1 RACRQARGVT
11 ELVSGVTRWRRRL
24 DFSLTQLLR
33 GRDVAQLDAPVRN
46 ALRLGLYELAE
57 LKNATHGVIN
67 SYVDLVKSVQHQGAA
82 NATNG
87 VLRNVARGLEAGTLP
102 QPPRPAQGM
111 PPQQAAEV
119 LAVGASH
126 PTWLVQR
133 WLAQYGPAATLAL
146 LKHNN
151 MRPRYALRLAPGV
164 DAEAFCRQLARSGV
178 QAAPSRYL
186 PREFV
191 TVDRGLQALL
201 VEGLVQRGEAQDEAA
216 GLVVAALDPQPGE
229 TLLDACAA
237 PGGKALGA
245 ASRMRGRGLITALD
259 LSRSRLAA
267 LRHAALRQPH
277 GDMVRTFAADLRR
290 FATLRYRPEGPP
302 WQYDRVLLDAPC
314 SGTGVLAK
322 RADLRW
328 RRTPEELRQLAAL
341 QGELLDAAAGLVAP
355 GGLLV
360 YSTCSIEQE
369 ENEQQVAAFLA
380 RQPGYELE
388 AVPAGTGVPPQC
400 LAPDGCLRM
409 LPHVHGTDGAFAAR
423 LRR

>member
-1 RACRQARGVT
+1 
-11 ELVSGVTRWRRRL
+11 
-24 DFSLTQLLR
+24 
-33 GRDVAQLDAPVRN
+33 
-46 ALRLGLYELAE
+46 
-57 LKNATHGVIN
+57 
-67 SYVDLVKSVQHQGAA
+67 
-82 NATNG
+82 
-87 VLRNVARGLEAGTLP
+87 
-102 QPPRPAQGM
+102 
-111 PPQQAAEV
+111 
-119 LAVGASH
+119 
-126 PTWLVQR
+126 
-133 WLAQYGPAATLAL
+133 
-146 LKHNN
+146 
-151 MRPRYALRLAPGV
+151 
-164 DAEAFCRQLARSGV
+164 
-178 QAAPSRYL
+178 
-186 PREFV
+186 
-191 TVDRGLQALL
+191 
-201 VEGLVQRGEAQDEAA
+201 
-216 GLVVAALDPQPGE
+216 
-229 TLLDACAA
+229 
-237 PGGKALGA
+237 
-245 ASRMRGRGLITALD
+245 MRGRGLITALD

-290 FATLRYRPEGPP
+290 FATLRYRPEGPVPSPSAATGEGAEEAAEAAAQPADTPSSDSSGGSVGAGSAEGSTEASGGAEGGGTEARQP

-423 LRR
+423 LRRRGGGVGQGSGGGNARDGGGDIGGTE